1 MKSIIILLVIVA
13 VARAFQVSRPVMNK
27 HAFMMMSDVPVPA
40 PAAPQEVIPEAPKP
54 KVAKNALWFPFGLK
68 APLLLDGTLA
78 ADAGFDPLRL
88 GSGSMK
94 TLYW

>member
-1 MKSIIILLVIVA
+1 MKSILVLLVIVA
-13 VARAFQVSRPVMNK
+13 VARAFQVSRPVTNK
-27 HAFMMMSDVPVPA
+27 QAFMMMSDVPV